1 MEAVGVASVAAFV
14 RLSLELPACAETTGT
29 VAETMGVTDDAATE
43 AVVTEAGIVGAAAAT
58 VAAAA
63 AAALAAATTLLICVE
78 GMPPAPGCC

>member
-14 RLSLELPACAETTGT
+14 RLSLELACADTTGT

-58 VAAAA
+58 VAAT
-63 AAALAAATTLLICVE
+63 AAATTLLICVE
-78 GMPPAPGCC
+78 GMPAPGC

>member
-63 AAALAAATTLLICVE
+63 AAATTLLICVE